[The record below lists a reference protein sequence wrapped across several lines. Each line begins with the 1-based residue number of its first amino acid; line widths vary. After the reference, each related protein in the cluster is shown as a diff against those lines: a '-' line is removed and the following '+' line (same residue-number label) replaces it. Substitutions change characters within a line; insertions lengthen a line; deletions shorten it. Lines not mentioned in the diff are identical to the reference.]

1 MTKHADAVVSAAPL
15 RLWLDYE
22 FAISSCL
29 VVFTSTNIIISQ
41 QKLLVF
47 CICLFLLNCAL
58 KTLWDRCRMAA
69 SSKDWNC
76 ICRRF
81 VSIGGEGVTRAQYW
95 RQWIINI
102 YFVIA
107 NQIHSNHLP
116 RKVTNERRF
125 GISWYREIARRIS
138 LYSRVALPLAFLL
151 SQGHH
156 PKSYGGKMAKRF
168 TTTTMS
174 IIFREN
180 ISTGFCSS
188 TKFLRNIRGIIH
200 VQRFPRLRWSVCR
213 PPPTSQWKVCFEVV
227 CCY

>member
-1 MTKHADAVVSAAPL
+1 MQNCCVIKRLKLYLQTFRKHWRRRRNVCP
-15 RLWLDYE
+15 
-22 FAISSCL
+22 I
-29 VVFTSTNIIISQ
+29 
-41 QKLLVF
+41 
-47 CICLFLLNCAL
+47 L
-58 KTLWDRCRMAA
+58 KTTNNQHLFCYSKSK
-69 SSKDWNC
+69 SS
-76 ICRRF
+76 
-81 VSIGGEGVTRAQYW
+81 SILPGVD
-95 RQWIINI
+95 
-102 YFVIA
+102 
-107 NQIHSNHLP
+107 HLP

-168 TTTTMS
+168 TTTTIS

-213 PPPTSQWKVCFEVV
+213 PPPTSQWKVCFKVV

>member
-1 MTKHADAVVSAAPL
+1 MC
-15 RLWLDYE
+15 R
-22 FAISSCL
+22 I
-29 VVFTSTNIIISQ
+29 
-41 QKLLVF
+41 
-47 CICLFLLNCAL
+47 L
-58 KTLWDRCRMAA
+58 KTTNNQHLFCYSKSK
-69 SSKDWNC
+69 SS
-76 ICRRF
+76 
-81 VSIGGEGVTRAQYW
+81 SILPGVDP
-95 RQWIINI
+95 
-102 YFVIA
+102 
-107 NQIHSNHLP
+107 LP

-151 SQGHH
+151 SQGHR

-213 PPPTSQWKVCFEVV
+213 PPPSSQ
-227 CCY
+227 